1 MAARAPINPVA
12 LKWARQVG
20 QVSVSDLAR
29 ALNVKPER
37 IVDFEG
43 GDALPTFRQLTLMAK
58 KLDRALG
65 FFFAPP
71 PSVPDV
77 PATADFRGRPG
88 ETLTSDLAKEMRR
101 AEQHRNAMLELADR
115 QVLRLPVGPIRWDN
129 LASQAREFR
138 EELGL
143 TQNYVPKSGPN
154 ASVFSDWRLLLE
166 THGLLVLQTTGI
178 SLTSFR
184 GFSLHHEHLPVIV
197 VNGADSPAGKTFTLF
212 HEVAHLINRTSGLCT
227 LQDRVFEEALANNF
241 AAEFLMPRDEFLTLA
256 RDYADV
262 KAFLEELAAHFRVS
276 TLAVAVRLRRF
287 GLIDDA
293 SLEEVR
299 MASDDAWERARETTK
314 KKSGFVPQWKLRYR
328 DLGSTFIGVVAG
340 ALEDGRVDL
349 VDATYLLN
357 ARLPTVEQMLQE
369 YYRTGGAR

>member
-1 MAARAPINPVA
+1 M
-12 LKWARQVG
+12 
-20 QVSVSDLAR
+20 
-29 ALNVKPER
+29 
-37 IVDFEG
+37 
-43 GDALPTFRQLTLMAK
+43 
-58 KLDRALG
+58 
-65 FFFAPP
+65 
-71 PSVPDV
+71 
-77 PATADFRGRPG
+77 
-88 ETLTSDLAKEMRR
+88 
-101 AEQHRNAMLELADR
+101 
-115 QVLRLPVGPIRWDN
+115 
-129 LASQAREFR
+129 
-138 EELGL
+138 
-143 TQNYVPKSGPN
+143 
-154 ASVFSDWRLLLE
+154 
-166 THGLLVLQTTGI
+166 
-178 SLTSFR
+178 
-184 GFSLHHEHLPVIV
+184 
-197 VNGADSPAGKTFTLF
+197 F

-262 KAFLEELAAHFRVS
+262 KAFIEELAAHFRVS

>member
-1 MAARAPINPVA
+1 MAARATINPVA

-143 TQNYVPKSGPN
+143 RS
-154 ASVFSDWRLLLE
+154 
-166 THGLLVLQTTGI
+166 
-178 SLTSFR
+178 
-184 GFSLHHEHLPVIV
+184 
-197 VNGADSPAGKTFTLF
+197 
-212 HEVAHLINRTSGLCT
+212 
-227 LQDRVFEEALANNF
+227 
-241 AAEFLMPRDEFLTLA
+241 
-256 RDYADV
+256 
-262 KAFLEELAAHFRVS
+262 
-276 TLAVAVRLRRF
+276 
-287 GLIDDA
+287 
-293 SLEEVR
+293 
-299 MASDDAWERARETTK
+299 
-314 KKSGFVPQWKLRYR
+314 
-328 DLGSTFIGVVAG
+328 
-340 ALEDGRVDL
+340 
-349 VDATYLLN
+349 
-357 ARLPTVEQMLQE
+357 
-369 YYRTGGAR
+369 